1 MVPLLPV
8 VVVSLLLAS
17 SAHAQ
22 RPRVVT
28 GWETACG
35 LLVAD
40 VAMVPA
46 ISLTNK
52 APNCCWV
59 PLGTQAGDVVEMCTN
74 KTGGATYPIP

>member
-1 MVPLLPV
+1 MSHLVAALFVASMVV
-8 VVVSLLLAS
+8 S

-22 RPRVVT
+22 LPRI

-40 VAMVPA
+40 GPMVAA
-46 ISLTNK
+46 HTLTNK

-59 PLGTQAGDVVEMCTN
+59 PRGTPASDVVEMCIN